1 MQGFSVNRI
10 FQGIRYDITV
20 KRKGKGNKVHL
31 TVNGQA
37 VESTIIPKPPA
48 GVTQVI
54 VEVTL
59 S

>member
-1 MQGFSVNRI
+1 MQVFSVNRI
-10 FQGIRYDITV
+10 FYGIRYDITV
-20 KRKGKGNKVHL
+20 KREGKGNKVHL
-31 TVNGQA
+31 IVDGQA
-37 VESTIIPKPPA
+37 VERTIIPKPPV